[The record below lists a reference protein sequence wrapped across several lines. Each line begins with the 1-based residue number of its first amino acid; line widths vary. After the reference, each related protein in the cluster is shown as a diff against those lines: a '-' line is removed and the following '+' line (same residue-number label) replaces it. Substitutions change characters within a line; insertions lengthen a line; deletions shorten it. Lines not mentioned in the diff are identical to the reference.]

1 MKSITVESCSR
12 NELVAKQLD
21 SVGGIHCKYFTSP
34 AAPYIGCIQPGTR
47 RKNMSSAKKHDLN
60 ESNQALSQKSTTG
73 NSTIVRSKHQ
83 TPVSCPTNSGCNK
96 ILHHQPDCWNPINHL
111 VMDKPAINWW
121 FLPHEDS
128 GLSGILGGC
137 VTHLSQRSGHR
148 CFPKDGGEKW
158 VERQRTC
165 SGWLLCIDIY
175 IYI

>member
-1 MKSITVESCSR
+1 MQVNLIELALLLQRFMKSITVESCSR

-96 ILHHQPDCWNPINHL
+96 NPASPIGLLKPYKSSSHGINQ
-111 VMDKPAINWW
+111 
-121 FLPHEDS
+121 
-128 GLSGILGGC
+128 LSTGDFFHMKTRAFQASSEAASRI
-137 VTHLSQRSGHR
+137 
-148 CFPKDGGEKW
+148 
-158 VERQRTC
+158 
-165 SGWLLCIDIY
+165 
-175 IYI
+175 